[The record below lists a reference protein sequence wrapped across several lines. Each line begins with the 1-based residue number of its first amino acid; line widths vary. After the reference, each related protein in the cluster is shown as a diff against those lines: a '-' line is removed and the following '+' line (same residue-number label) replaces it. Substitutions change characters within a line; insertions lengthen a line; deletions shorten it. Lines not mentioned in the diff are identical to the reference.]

1 VLGAYRR
8 VFATPGARSFSAAAF
23 VMRLPLAIYP
33 IGLVLIISAR
43 DGRYQFAGVL
53 SACYI
58 AGNSVGHP
66 VLARL
71 VDRYGQRRVIHPAGA
86 AHLVSVVALAIL
98 VRTAAADAVLV
109 LPAFAA
115 GVSYLD
121 TGSLVRARW
130 SYVLAGRPELTTAY
144 SVESTLDELIFVI
157 GPLVATVI
165 ATQLTPVLVLY
176 LALACVVTGGAR
188 LAALRS
194 TEPPTH
200 PVPRAERQL
209 VLRLRGMGLLC
220 LAGAFMGAVF
230 ASAEVSMV
238 AFCGQHHHRGASGL
252 VLAAM
257 AAGSAVAG
265 FVYGARPRTAPLLLR
280 FRNQAVVF
288 AVLPAVLFAAPNV
301 SALVP
306 CAFVVGLGIA
316 PLLITSFGLI
326 ERIAPAGSLTEALA
340 WFSTG
345 LNAGYGAGA
354 AVVGGIAD
362 AAGARSAF
370 AVAVGAAVCVG
381 LAGAGL
387 YRRLRPVD
395 VPSAAS

>member
-1 VLGAYRR
+1 MLAAYRR
-8 VFATPGARSFSAAAF
+8 VFATPGARSFCAAAF

-43 DGRYQFAGVL
+43 DGRYGFAGIL

-58 AGNSVGHP
+58 AGNGVGHP
-66 VLARL
+66 ILARL
-71 VDRYGQRRVIHPAGA
+71 VDRYGQRRVIGPACL
-86 AHLVSVVALAIL
+86 AHLAAVVTLAVL
-98 VRTAAADAVLV
+98 VRVRAPDAALV

-115 GVSYLD
+115 GLSYLD
-121 TGSLVRARW
+121 VGSLVRARW
-130 SYVLAGRPELTTAY
+130 SHVLAGRAELTTAY

-176 LALACVVTGGAR
+176 LALACVVAGGAR

-194 TEPPTH
+194 TEPPAHAAETAQR
-200 PVPRAERQL
+200 PV
-209 VLRLRGMGLLC
+209 VLRLRGMALLC
-220 LAGAFMGAVF
+220 VAGLFMGAVF
-230 ASAEVSMV
+230 AAAEVSMV
-238 AFCGQHHHRGASGL
+238 AFCGQHHHRGVSGI

-257 AAGSAVAG
+257 AGGSAVAG

-280 FRNQAVVF
+280 FRNQSVIF
-288 AVLPAVLFAAPNV
+288 AVLPAVLFAAPDTA
-301 SALVP
+301 ALVP

-326 ERIAPAGSLTEALA
+326 ERIAPPGSLTEALA

-370 AVAVGAAVCVG
+370 AVAVAAAVCVG
-381 LAGAGL
+381 VTGMGL

-395 VPSAAS
+395 VTLAAS

>member
-1 VLGAYRR
+1 MLAGYRR
-8 VFATPGARSFSAAAF
+8 VFATPGARSFCAAAF

-58 AGNSVGHP
+58 AGNCVGHP
-66 VLARL
+66 LLARL
-71 VDRYGQRRVIHPAGA
+71 VDRYGQRRVIHPACV
-86 AHLVSVVALAIL
+86 AHVVSVVALALL
-98 VRTAAADAVLV
+98 VRARAADPALV

-115 GVSYLD
+115 GLSYLD

-130 SYVLAGRPELTTAY
+130 SHVLAGRAELTTAY
-144 SVESTLDELIFVI
+144 SVESTLDELIFII
-157 GPLVATVI
+157 GPLVATLI

-176 LALACVVTGGAR
+176 LALALVIAGGAR

-194 TEPPTH
+194 TEPPPH
-200 PVPRAERQL
+200 AASPGRRPP
-209 VLRLRGMGLLC
+209 VLRQRGMTLLC
-220 LAGAFMGAVF
+220 VAGAFMGAVF

-238 AFCGQHHHRGASGL
+238 AFCGQHHHRGLSGV

-257 AAGSAVAG
+257 AGGSAVAG

-280 FRNQAVVF
+280 LRHQAIVF

-301 SALVP
+301 PALVP

-326 ERIAPAGSLTEALA
+326 ERIAPPGSLTEALA

-362 AAGARSAF
+362 AAGARAAF

-381 LAGAGL
+381 LTGTGL
-387 YRRLRPVD
+387 YRQLRPVD
-395 VPSAAS
+395 VPLIAS